1 MIFARHSNTIDRSKM
16 FDILRAYG
24 ILEKIVKMFAIMHDN
39 TTARVVS
46 SGSNTDYL
54 EILSADLGDTLAPF
68 LFIMI
73 VDYVLTKAAEDYED
87 LGFTLV
93 ETRSRRYPPQ
103 RITDTEF
110 ADNIATLS
118 DTL

>member
-1 MIFARHSNTIDRSKM
+1 M

-24 ILEKIVKMFAIMHDN
+24 ILEKIVKVFAIMHDN

-46 SGSNTDYL
+46 SGSNTDYF
-54 EILSADLGDTLAPF
+54 EILSAELQGDLLVPF

-118 DTL
+118 VTH